1 MVFSCAVRRRG
12 HRARGRG
19 NALRADRASGLN
31 CGGFPEKMRFVIT
44 LSKFVRKSPLKWNAF
59 LGNGSRRTKE
69 TEQIINTMN
78 SNNTHTTFRDNN
90 GNILKIVSEKALS
103 ETSAGSEVSGS
114 WELNPTGDVPS
125 IPELPTVAYTQV
137 TLSDGRLAQK
147 KQFQYRFSGSAA
159 YYTQVFSLTASCVM
173 DCGPIV
179 ILEVSSDDTATL
191 TVNGTSVSST
201 LHSGKVS
208 DALPI
213 QESDY
218 GRLSISVSYNNIGGP
233 FALEANVI
241 SLTPLS

>member
-1 MVFSCAVRRRG
+1 
-12 HRARGRG
+12 
-19 NALRADRASGLN
+19 
-31 CGGFPEKMRFVIT
+31 
-44 LSKFVRKSPLKWNAF
+44 
-59 LGNGSRRTKE
+59 
-69 TEQIINTMN
+69 MN